1 MEQAF
6 GIDVGGSAIKAGLVD
21 LATGVLRTELSHT
34 TTPVPSTPEA
44 ITSVLDRLLHEHG
57 VSGAVPVG
65 LCVPAP
71 VVHGVVPYMANL
83 DRSWVGLDVP
93 RFVQARL
100 GRPVQVVNDA
110 DAAALG
116 EVAFGAAK
124 EVAGT
129 VIVTTLGTGIG
140 SGVVVDGRLV
150 ANVELGHLEIDGYDA
165 ESRASARQK
174 NAENL
179 SWAQWAAR
187 LQRFYTHV
195 ERLFSP
201 DMLVVG
207 GAISEQAEHFLPLL
221 DLTAPIVPAVLKNS
235 AGVIGAAR
243 HGGLHGARL
252 FEQKRASDVR

>member
-1 MEQAF
+1 VEQAF

-21 LATGVLRTELSHT
+21 LATGVVRTRLSHI

-44 ITSVLDRLLHEHG
+44 ITSVLVRLLEGHE
-57 VSGAVPVG
+57 VSSAVPVG
-65 LCVPAP
+65 LCIPAP

-100 GRPVQVVNDA
+100 GRPVEVVNDA

-116 EVAFGAAK
+116 EVVFGAAK

-140 SGVVVDGRLV
+140 SGLVVDGKLV
-150 ANVELGHLEIDGYDA
+150 ANVELGHLEIDGHDA

-179 SWAQWAAR
+179 SWVQWAAR
-187 LQRFYTHV
+187 LQRFYAHV

-201 DMLVVG
+201 DMFVVG
-207 GAISEQAEHFLPLL
+207 GAISERAERFLPLL
-221 DLTAPIVPAVLKNS
+221 DLTAPIVPAALKNT
-235 AGVIGAAR
+235 AGVIGAAYS
-243 HGGLHGARL
+243 
-252 FEQKRASDVR
+252 ASAGSRRES